1 MTPEDIAA
9 LFTPSTGEFAF
20 ARWGRPIAPV
30 AFGVDDT
37 TLATLKDALQ
47 AVSALSGQDLAELD
61 PELGVNQMWFFLRDW
76 SELAEV
82 RDLDRMIPDLAPL
95 IERLQEAG
103 ANQYRIF
110 RFDENGAIR
119 AAFVFLRMDGELSA
133 LPAEVLCLSQAVQ
146 TMLLWSDRAF
156 ADRSPLALAGGVTV
170 LRPEV
175 GALIR
180 AAHDPVLPAYSND
193 PTHALRL
200 YARMNR
206 AQ

>member
-9 LFTPSTGEFAF
+9 LFTRSTGEFAF

-37 TLATLKDALQ
+37 TLITLKDALQ

-133 LPAEVLCLSQAVQ
+133 LTAEVLCLSQAVQ

-170 LRPEV
+170 LRPEI

>member
-9 LFTPSTGEFAF
+9 LFTRSTGEFAF

-37 TLATLKDALQ
+37 TLVTLKDALQ

-146 TMLLWSDRAF
+146 TILLWSDRAF
-156 ADRSPLALAGGVTV
+156 ADRSPLALAGGVTI